1 MACVDGAAVPA
12 LDDQGSPPDWL
23 SDLPA
28 PVLSAVLLRLGD
40 TPEALLR
47 LCACSRKL
55 RDHVLQADDV
65 WQGLCLRHGC
75 AARVASGGAQGSGF
89 ELFCQW
95 RSRLC
100 RDCGVYTA
108 YVFPLLNCRRLCET
122 CESSPAYALIT
133 HAQALVD
140 YPGLNSQLLATLQ
153 SKELGSGLLPA
164 QQLKRLRACGQA
176 TLFLR
181 SAVEA
186 LYRQKQRAT
195 RASGPGKPRGRALEE
210 TQFELD
216 EQADGQQ
223 CEAEEDGG
231 GTTEGDDCDAG
242 RQWQAKL
249 TPEEAKAA
257 RKAAKAAVKAANR
270 VRRAGKGIE
279 AAEPEGGRSRSW
291 GASGASPLM
300 DRVALGTSPGA
311 ARSSGQ
317 RGDASRVAR
326 DGATWSRSYG
336 TSPPVGSGPRS
347 RALVDDALGEFAISG
362 LELSL

>member
-1 MACVDGAAVPA
+1 MAGGDVASVAA
-12 LDDQGSPPDWL
+12 LGEQDSPPDWL
-23 SDLPA
+23 SDLPVH
-28 PVLSAVLLRLGD
+28 VLTAVLLCLSD
-40 TPEALLR
+40 APEALLR

-55 RDHVLQADDV
+55 RDQVLLAVDV
-65 WQGLCLRHGC
+65 WKALCLRHGC
-75 AARVASGGAQGSGF
+75 AARGGAQEDSSF
-89 ELFCQW
+89 KVFCRW
-95 RSRLC
+95 RTRLC

-108 YVFPLLNCRRLCET
+108 YVFPLLQNRRLCEI

-133 HAQALVD
+133 LAQALD
-140 YPGLNSQLLATLQ
+140 FNLSEQQLATLP

-186 LYRQKQRAT
+186 LAVLEHSRT
-195 RASGPGKPRGRALEE
+195 SRASAAKARTPGRADDD

-216 EQADGQQ
+216 DETDVARAPQ
-223 CEAEEDGG
+223 CEASEEGC
-231 GTTEGDDCDAG
+231 TTDGDDSDAG
-242 RQWQAKL
+242 RRRLAKL
-249 TPEEAKAA
+249 TPEEAKSA

-270 VRRAGKGIE
+270 VRRAGKGMD
-279 AAEPEGGRSRSW
+279 AEPEGGRAKSW

-311 ARSSGQ
+311 P
-317 RGDASRVAR
+317 RGGGRDASRAAR

-336 TSPPVGSGPRS
+336 TSPPVVSGPRA

-362 LELSL
+362 LELCL

>member
-1 MACVDGAAVPA
+1 MASAMADADVAA
-12 LDDQGSPPDWL
+12 LGEQGPPDLL
-23 SDLPA
+23 SELPVH
-28 PVLSAVLLRLGD
+28 VLSAVLLWLCD
-40 TPEALLR
+40 APEALLR
-47 LCACSRKL
+47 LSACSRKL
-55 RDHVLQADDV
+55 RDQVLLAEDV
-65 WQGLCLRHGC
+65 WQALCLRHGC
-75 AARVASGGAQGSGF
+75 AARGDAQDGGSF
-89 ELFCQW
+89 VVFCKW

-108 YVFPLLNCRRLCET
+108 YIFPLLDNRRLCET
-122 CESSPAYALIT
+122 CESSPAYSLIT
-133 HAQALVD
+133 YAQALD
-140 YPGLNSQLLATLQ
+140 FGLNAQLLATLP

-186 LYRQKQRAT
+186 LYRQEQSRAR
-195 RASGPGKPRGRALEE
+195 RASAAKVRKPGRASEE

-216 EQADGQQ
+216 DEADVASAAQ
-223 CEAEEDGG
+223 CEASEEEAC
-231 GTTEGDDCDAG
+231 TSNGDDSDAG
-242 RQWQAKL
+242 RTRQAKL
-249 TPEEAKAA
+249 TPEEAKSA

-270 VRRAGKGIE
+270 VRRAGKGMD
-279 AAEPEGGRSRSW
+279 AEPEAGRAKSW

-311 ARSSGQ
+311 ARGGSG
-317 RGDASRVAR
+317 RDASRAAR

-336 TSPPVGSGPRS
+336 TSPPVGSGPRA

-362 LELSL
+362 LELCL